1 MTRFGYAT
9 VTYLSALAIGVSAMV
24 PVTPWFL
31 WNASASVPVGLYLIQ
46 PADHLEVP
54 DLVVVAPPEP
64 LAHMLDQ
71 RGYLP
76 CGVPLLKRIV
86 ALPRQI
92 VCRHDREVTI
102 DGIEMAEAQETDRF
116 GRALPVWQGCQ
127 RIADGAVFLLNWQ
140 HRDSLDGRYFGPLP
154 QSAVIGQ
161 AIPLLTDED
170 GTGQF
175 EWRASVR

>member
-9 VTYLSALAIGVSAMV
+9 VTYLSALTIGVSAMV
-24 PVTPWFL
+24 PVNPWFL
-31 WNASASVPVGLYLIQ
+31 WNASASAPVGLYAIL

-76 CGVPLLKRIV
+76 FGVPLLKRIV
-86 ALPRQI
+86 ALPGQR
-92 VCRHDREVTI
+92 VCRNGRIVTV
-102 DGIEMAEAQETDRF
+102 DGIEMAEAQKTDRV
-116 GRALPVWQGCQ
+116 GRALPVWQGCR
-127 RIADGAVFLLNWQ
+127 RIADGEVFLLNWQ
-140 HRDSLDGRYFGPLP
+140 HPDSLDGRYFGPLP
-154 QSAVIGQ
+154 RSAVIGQ
-161 AIPLLTDED
+161 AIPLITDEE

-175 EWRASVR
+175 EWRAPVR